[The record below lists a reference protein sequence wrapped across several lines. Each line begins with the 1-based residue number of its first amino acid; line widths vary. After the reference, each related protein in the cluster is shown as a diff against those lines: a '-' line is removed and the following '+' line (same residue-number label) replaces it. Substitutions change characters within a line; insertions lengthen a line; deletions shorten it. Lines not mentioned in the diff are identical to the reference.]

1 MKKLSNTSKFYVISF
16 FIILV
21 TYGSVTAFSNKNDKN
36 FEVAKN
42 LDIFYTLFRE
52 LNLFY
57 VDSVDAEK
65 LIRAGIDEM
74 LSDLDPYTTYI
85 PESDMADFKYMTTG
99 KYGGIGSLIGQR
111 DSVVII
117 SDPYEGKPAQL
128 AGLRP
133 GDVFLEIDGISAINK
148 GVSDISDLLKGTPE
162 TDVEVLIK
170 RPYVKK
176 PIDITIRRANITI
189 NPVAYYGMVSDN
201 VGYISFSNFT
211 EKASR
216 EVQKALEDLKEQG
229 AEALILDLRS
239 NPGGILDEAVDITNL
254 FIDKGNV
261 VVYTK
266 GKVKQWD
273 KTYKATH
280 SPVDT
285 VIPLAVLVN
294 SGSAS
299 ASEIVAGALQ
309 DMDRA
314 LILGTRT
321 FGKGLVQTTRPL
333 SFNSTLKVTTAK
345 YYIPSG
351 RCIQALDYSHRNED
365 GSVGRVPDSL
375 MTDFTTRNGRLV
387 KDGGGILPDVE
398 LDYSKPGKVTIGLM
412 RNYMIFDYASKYFHE
427 HPEVPELE
435 TFSVDEVIYDDF
447 VAYVKSKDFSYETFS
462 EKKLKELVTMVEKEG
477 YDDIAGD
484 ELDALKEKLAH
495 NVDKDLVVFKK
506 EISELIGE
514 EIIKRYYYQKGEI
527 KLALKNDEWLKTT
540 IHMLNDQVKYKELLA
555 IKK

>member
-1 MKKLSNTSKFYVISF
+1 MKKLSNRPKYYVISF
-16 FIILV
+16 LVILV
-21 TYGSVTAFSNKNDKN
+21 TYGSITAFSNKSDKN

-57 VDSVDAEK
+57 VDTVDAEK
-65 LIRAGIDEM
+65 LIKAGIDEM

-85 PESDMADFKYMTTG
+85 PESDMEDFKYMTTG

-111 DSVVII
+111 DSVVMI

-128 AGLRP
+128 AGLQP
-133 GDVFLEIDGISAINK
+133 GDVFLEIDGISA
-148 GVSDISDLLKGTPE
+148 VSKSVSEISDLLKGTPE
-162 TDVEVLIK
+162 TDVEVLVQ
-170 RPYVKK
+170 RPYINK
-176 PIDITIRRANITI
+176 PVSITIRRANITI
-189 NPVAYYGMVSDN
+189 NPVAYYGMVSDG

-211 EKASR
+211 ENASR
-216 EVQKALEDLKEQG
+216 EVQKAVTALKAEG
-229 AEALILDLRS
+229 AKALILDLRS

-273 KTYKATH
+273 KTYKASH
-280 SPVDT
+280 NPIDT

-351 RCIQALDYSHRNED
+351 RCIQALDYAHRNED
-365 GSVGRVPDSL
+365 GSVGRIPDSL
-375 MTDFTTRNGRLV
+375 MTEFSTRNGRIV

-398 LDYSKPGKVTIGLM
+398 LNYDMPGRVTIALI
-412 RNYMIFDYASKYFHE
+412 RNYMIFDYASKYFYE
-427 HPEVPELE
+427 HPDVPPLE
-435 TFSVDEVIYDDF
+435 TFTVNDEVYADF
-447 VAYVKSKDFSYETFS
+447 KAFTKSKEFSYETFS
-462 EKKLKELVTMVEKEG
+462 EKKLKELMEMVEEEG
-477 YDDIAGD
+477 YDDIAEN
-484 ELDALKEKLAH
+484 ELEALKEKLAH
-495 NVDKDLVVFKK
+495 NIDKDLDVFKK

-527 KLALKNDEWLKTT
+527 KLALKYDEWLKTT